1 MAFNHFRNTTI
12 IISTVITACD
22 PRKGTLNMK
31 KLIQRASLLAVMA
44 GSVLLTGCGGDAYT
58 AEELLTMY
66 PDISA
71 TSTKAEEK
79 EILCPFQ
86 RMLKRSGILDDAIE
100 EGSFE
105 VKNRTLTEAAEVFG
119 CNSGACGAAVG
130 YASLAQGNWSRL
142 DMDRLHEAGFLSHDC
157 GLQFEL
163 GGVTVSDTRR
173 AATLSRLSELAVDG
187 RLDFN
192 DLMTVKNETCAQEGV
207 EITIGGETEVKLIYA
222 YLGGPDR
229 DYIEYSDVEKF
240 LHATM
245 PDYKA
250 AGFID
255 INLMGEVQ

>member
-1 MAFNHFRNTTI
+1 
-12 IISTVITACD
+12 
-22 PRKGTLNMK
+22 MK
-31 KLIQRASLLAVMA
+31 MLAKATMRRASMIVIMA
-44 GSVLLTGCGGDAYT
+44 GSAFLTACGGDAYT
-58 AEELLTMY
+58 SAELTSMY

-71 TSTKAEEK
+71 ASTKVEEV
-79 EILCPFQ
+79 EVLCPFQ
-86 RMLKRSGILDDAIE
+86 RMLKRSGILDEAIE
-100 EGSFE
+100 ENSFE
-105 VKNRTLTEAAEVFG
+105 VKNRTLTEATEVFG
-119 CNSGACGAAVG
+119 CDSTTCSTAIG
-130 YASLAQGNWSRL
+130 YASLAQGNWNSIEL
-142 DMDRLHEAGFLSHDC
+142 NRLHEAGFLSHDC

-187 RLDFN
+187 RLGFN
-192 DLMTVKNETCAQEGV
+192 DLMTVKNETCAREGV

-255 INLMGEVQ
+255 INLIGEVQ